1 MACQSWKSK
10 KIALRSLFYLV
21 KRGSNGS
28 GVDFFGPP
36 NLIGHSFAAPWPMM
50 MHSNSFESP
59 KPYLFGYCLKN
70 SIIALL
76 RYVICAQSTPISL
89 HTEGFVPFVSLS
101 TVQRLISIIRNMF
114 SYIGISSCV
123 IVPHTVVAYIFTPT
137 PQSFPF
143 PSPCCQS
150 CPDTSKAVIKQ

>member
-1 MACQSWKSK
+1 MNVFWVHFLHFKLCQTAIFEQVDLRTGYIHLLEALKEEKLTQYLKKGVEGENIVKTYGRPCMIGYLNKS
-10 KIALRSLFYLV
+10 V
-21 KRGSNGS
+21 T
-28 GVDFFGPP
+28 
-36 NLIGHSFAAPWPMM
+36 
-50 MHSNSFESP
+50 
-59 KPYLFGYCLKN
+59 
-70 SIIALL
+70 ALL
-76 RYVICAQSTPISL
+76 RYKILAQSTPISL
-89 HTEGFVPFVSLS
+89 HTEGFVPFVSLI